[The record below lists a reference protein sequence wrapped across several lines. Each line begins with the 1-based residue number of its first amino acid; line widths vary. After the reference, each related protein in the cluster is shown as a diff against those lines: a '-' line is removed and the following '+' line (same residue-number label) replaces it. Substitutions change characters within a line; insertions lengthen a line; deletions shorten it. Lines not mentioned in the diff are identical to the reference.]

1 MTQTNKIFPEKP
13 MIISDK
19 CLLSIDLK
27 VIKNNYHLLQKL
39 ASNAEVAAAVKANCY
54 GLGVDK
60 IAPVFEESGCKH
72 FFVANKDEGVL
83 LRSILRNDALNIYV
97 LSGYF
102 PGDSDLFIK
111 NGLIPVLN
119 SQAHFEW
126 WGKLAQNEERKL
138 PCILHINTGMNRL
151 GIQEYEVLQ
160 LKNKMLDILYVM
172 SHLSSSEDP
181 SNSVSKSQ
189 LTQFKKLA
197 ALFPESKK
205 SLANSGGVFL
215 GSDYHFDMVRP
226 GGALYGLNLAPYLVD
241 SGIRNPVT
249 LTAPIIQIATVRKG
263 NYVGYNETHQ
273 ADQDILVA
281 TLPLGYADGYLRSLS
296 NKGVVFINGNQAKVV
311 GRISMDLITVDV
323 TNIPQR
329 DLFLGQRVEIMGSN
343 ISPDKLGILAGT
355 NGYEILTSLGKRYE
369 RVYT

>member
-1 MTQTNKIFPEKP
+1 

-27 VIKNNYHLLQKL
+27 IIKNNYHLLQKL

-54 GLGVDK
+54 GLGVDN
-60 IAPVFEESGCKH
+60 IAPILENSGCKH
-72 FFVANKDEGVL
+72 FFVANKDEGVH
-83 LRSILRNDALNIYV
+83 LRSILKKEASNIYV

-102 PGDSDLFIK
+102 PGDNALFIK
-111 NGLIPVLN
+111 NRLIPVLN
-119 SQAHFEW
+119 SLANFKW
-126 WGKLAQNEERKL
+126 WEKLAYDQGQKL
-138 PCILHINTGMNRL
+138 PCVLHINTGMNRL
-151 GIQEYEVLQ
+151 GLQEQEVLQ
-160 LKNKMLDILYVM
+160 LQNNMLDILYIM

-181 SNSVSKSQ
+181 SNNISKNQ
-189 LTQFKKLA
+189 LTKFKELS
-197 ALFPESKK
+197 ALFSESKK

-226 GGALYGLNLAPYLVD
+226 GGALYGLNLAPYLAD
-241 SGIRNPVT
+241 SGIRNSVM
-249 LTAPIIQIATVRKG
+249 LTAPIIQIARVHKG
-263 NYVGYNETHQ
+263 HSVGYNETHT
-273 ADQDILVA
+273 ADQDMLVA

-296 NKGVVFINGNQAKVV
+296 NKGIVFINGNQAKVV

-323 TNIPQR
+323 TDIPQE
-329 DLFLGQRVEIMGSN
+329 DLFLGQRVEIIGQN
-343 ISPDKLGILAGT
+343 ISPDKLGTLAGT